1 VAAHRRWPPAQRR
14 RYSWAGRPFVAVSA
28 EVTVG
33 PWDIDSILSGQR
45 LRTRRSYAA
54 ALVNEL
60 VAAGFVLLPTFSVPH
75 YSVALGSYTG
85 REAERLIDVLG
96 EIQLNPIT

>member
-1 VAAHRRWPPAQRR
+1 
-14 RYSWAGRPFVAVSA
+14 
-28 EVTVG
+28 
-33 PWDIDSILSGQR
+33 
-45 LRTRRSYAA
+45 
-54 ALVNEL
+54 VNEL